1 PVRRGPQPAAGGG
14 ITTPGLLTGLA
25 GHGLG
30 LLRLGFADLV
40 PSALLLRTP
49 DPEPVPTRLR
59 AAAAH
64 GCAPGPAGPRTT

>member
-1 PVRRGPQPAAGGG
+1 VRPDPQPAAGGC

-49 DPEPVPTRLR
+49 DPEPVPPRLR

-64 GCAPGPAGPRTT
+64 GCAPRPAGPRTT